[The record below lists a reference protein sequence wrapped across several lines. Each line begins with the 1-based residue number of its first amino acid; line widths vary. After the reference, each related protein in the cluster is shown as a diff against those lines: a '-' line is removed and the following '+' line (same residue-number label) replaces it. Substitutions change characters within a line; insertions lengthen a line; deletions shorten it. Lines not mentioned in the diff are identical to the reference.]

1 MIPNYRLNIL
11 VMTIHSITC
20 KINRLALTAV
30 LLCAASFASAGK
42 HDGQIREAI
51 SAIGDRSAATEGAG
65 TNSTPNSFVALDFS
79 IHNAESWDA
88 KDQPK
93 NIVTNCINGDVITGF
108 EYNNVT
114 IQTAANSYF
123 SEAVIYFSDSN
134 VGDDGIRLT
143 IGFGNETSGTAVFN
157 SDGILDI
164 SDSGNEDVLS
174 LADKKFFMQFY
185 EKIDDSPNVVD
196 ARFTNG
202 VLKVWGQ
209 NLIANSGCPFIEGS
223 TPPPP
228 VSADLS
234 VDLSLNDDDGVY
246 LLGDTLEYALT
257 VSNNGDATAT
267 NVSIEN
273 NLSYEARFVAMS
285 CDDGTSIE
293 AVEQYSSVN
302 VQNIAAN
309 STLSCT
315 IEAVISAFGRISNS
329 VTVSAANDDDS
340 SNNAVV
346 LEINGAVRAIP
357 ANNLL
362 AMLLLVMSLAFFA
375 QRRLIKAKA

>member
-315 IEAVISAFGRISNS
+315 IEAVISAFGGISNS

-357 ANNLL
+357 AN
-362 AMLLLVMSLAFFA
+362 
-375 QRRLIKAKA
+375 